1 MNFLVYSLPIL
12 FDYLDLCSI
21 FFKKII
27 IILCL
32 ILLTLI
38 ILIECYKK
46 MQEFKALRILS
57 KLLTLTD
64 ETSEKIRK
72 NIAEFLNILSKLKDK
87 NKYDNKI

>member
-1 MNFLVYSLPIL
+1 
-12 FDYLDLCSI
+12 
-21 FFKKII
+21 
-27 IILCL
+27 
-32 ILLTLI
+32 
-38 ILIECYKK
+38 